1 VTCTETAKEIR
12 LYQLELASQNRDYEV
27 KDIVAMHSIVKKYN
41 LKNEEKERLQQ
52 VESNYGYKQPRD
64 KNGNIELTLQLT
76 HKWGEHDYEKKLIQ
90 TQKNSK
96 FPISLAVQ
104 VDSKDIKL
112 TKEQEK
118 KLVKEKTLNIKLT
131 KKDEEK
137 RAKEKTF
144 QEIKKQL
151 ESQNLSDIWTL
162 DNSIGNILTPR
173 GNTPFNGWLIQ
184 NPIEFPDIA
193 VLIWQ
198 KKDNN
203 VLKLNIYTILF
214 PNHLIEKETKDI
226 TNEALC
232 IKNQEDPS
240 IDSFIGSVIGL
251 AHQSIEEIF
260 HDDIDVGY

>member
-1 VTCTETAKEIR
+1 MTCTETAKAIR

-27 KDIVAMHSIVKKYN
+27 KDIVAMHSIIKKYN
-41 LKNEEKERLQQ
+41 LKKEEKERLQQ

-64 KNGNIELTLQLT
+64 ENGNIELTLQLT

-96 FPISLAVQ
+96 SPISLAVQ

-112 TKEQEK
+112 TKTQKWDKHKAFQQIETQ
-118 KLVKEKTLNIKLT
+118 IKLQ
-131 KKDEEK
+131 D
-137 RAKEKTF
+137 
-144 QEIKKQL
+144 
-151 ESQNLSDIWTL
+151 LSDRWTL

-198 KKDNN
+198 QNINN
-203 VLKLNIYTILF
+203 VLKFNIYTILL
-214 PNHLIEKETKDI
+214 PNHLIEKETKNI

-240 IDSFIGSVIGL
+240 IDTFISSVIGL
-251 AHQSIEEIF
+251 AHQSIEEMF
-260 HDDIDVGY
+260 QDNTEVGY

>member
-27 KDIVAMHSIVKKYN
+27 KDIVAMHTIVKKYN
-41 LKNEEKERLQQ
+41 LKKEEKERLQL
-52 VESNYGYKQPRD
+52 VESNYGYKQPQD
-64 KNGNIELTLQLT
+64 ENGNIELTLQLT

-112 TKEQEK
+112 TKSQK
-118 KLVKEKTLNIKLT
+118 WDKLKAFQQIEIQIK
-131 KKDEEK
+131 
-137 RAKEKTF
+137 
-144 QEIKKQL
+144 
-151 ESQNLSDIWTL
+151 SQDLSDRWTL
-162 DNSIGNILTPR
+162 DNSVGNILTPR
-173 GNTPFNGWLIQ
+173 GNTPFDGWLIQ

-198 KKDNN
+198 QSMNN
-203 VLKLNIYTILF
+203 VLKFNIYTILL
-214 PNHLIEKETKDI
+214 PNHLIEKETKNI

-240 IDSFIGSVIGL
+240 IDTFISSVIGL
-251 AHQSIEEIF
+251 AHQSIEEMF
-260 HDDIDVGY
+260 QDNTEVGY